1 MADTKLLSDSLVFTQ
16 AIAAINA
23 NVTQQITT
31 GLAANFSTLL
41 TNLPDEADG
50 DPRPTTGPYLSG
62 GVLKVA

>member
-23 NVTQQITT
+23 NVAQQIGV
-31 GLAANFSTLL
+31 GLAAL

-62 GVLKVA
+62 GVLKVAQ